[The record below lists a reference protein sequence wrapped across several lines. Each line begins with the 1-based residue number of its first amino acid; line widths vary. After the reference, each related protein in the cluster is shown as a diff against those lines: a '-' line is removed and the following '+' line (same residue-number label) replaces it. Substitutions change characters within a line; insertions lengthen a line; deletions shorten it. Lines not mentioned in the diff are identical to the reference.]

1 MLRSLAAT
9 ARSGGSLKMPE
20 FQHFNVKLFARKD
33 TRIDWQAL
41 IPIFHRWIREQAMP
55 ELLIDVAD
63 YSHVPA
69 GPGVMVI
76 GHEAN
81 YSVDNREN
89 RLGLLYNRRAAL
101 NGTSTE
107 RIQQAYDAAVAAAR
121 KLEQEPEL
129 EGSIH
134 FDERNVEIW
143 VNDRLLAPNTPET
156 FSALETEVS
165 SLLTQR
171 LGQAPAL
178 ERSQDSRD
186 LARVRTVA

>member
-1 MLRSLAAT
+1 
-9 ARSGGSLKMPE
+9 MPE
-20 FQHFNVKLFARKD
+20 FQHVNVKIFATKESHV
-33 TRIDWQAL
+33 DWQSL
-41 IPIFHRWIREQAMP
+41 IPIYHRWIREQAMP

-63 YSHVPA
+63 YAHVPG
-69 GPGVMVI
+69 GPGVMII
-76 GHEAN
+76 GHEAH

-101 NGTSTE
+101 DGTPAD
-107 RIQQAYDAAVAAAR
+107 RIQQAYDAAVFAAR

-129 EGSIH
+129 NGSLR

-143 VNDRLLAPNTPET
+143 ANDRLLAPNAPET

-165 SLLTQR
+165 SLLAQR
-171 LGQAPAL
+171 FGQAPAL
-178 ERSQDSRD
+178 ERSQDPRD